1 MNPMNIPAALV
12 RASLIACALATSSL
26 AFAQQA
32 TAPKVE
38 VNRES
43 LEKRL
48 TSIATLVEKS
58 SAARQIESSGD
69 TPAIEK
75 RNEARRAHAEALA
88 AFNSGD
94 DTRASQ
100 LLTRASALM
109 FEAVRLAAPEQV
121 AGPKAQ
127 KDFEAR
133 LESVKSLL
141 AAQKRISAEKPVP
154 GSGETTQTI
163 ERLVGDAQRLAPSD
177 LTRARASLDQA
188 YLVARAAIGS
198 MRGGDTLVRTLTFA
212 SKEEEYR
219 YEVDRNDTHQM
230 LIQLLLKEKSGTA
243 GVQDFVSKARD
254 LRGRAEN
261 ASRGGDWGGGI
272 HLLEES
278 TRELVRAIRAAGVYI
293 PG

>member
-1 MNPMNIPAALV
+1 MNPVNIPVTLFRAA
-12 RASLIACALATSSL
+12 LIACAIATSTH
-26 AFAQQA
+26 AIAQQA
-32 TAPKVE
+32 AAPKVE
-38 VNRES
+38 VSRES
-43 LEKRL
+43 IEKRL
-48 TSIATLVEKS
+48 TSVATLVEKS

-69 TPAIEK
+69 ASAIEK
-75 RNEARRAHAEALA
+75 RNEARRMHAEALA
-88 AFNSGD
+88 AFNGGEDS
-94 DTRASQ
+94 RASQ

-121 AGPKAQ
+121 SGPKAQ
-127 KDFEAR
+127 KDFETR

-141 AAQKRISAEKPVP
+141 AAQKRISAEKPVQ

-163 ERLVGDAQRLAPSD
+163 ERLVAEAQRLAPGD

-243 GVQDFVSKARD
+243 GVQDFVSRARE

-261 ASRGGDWGGGI
+261 ASRGGDWTGGI

-278 TRELVRAIRAAGVYI
+278 TRELVRAIRTAGIYI